1 MAHDF
6 VDVPMSLGDHLHELR
21 SRLIMPLICLAAL
34 FFGAFAFENR
44 LQVLF
49 AQPLVWAIGINP
61 DHAKAVG
68 LPIDGSLPRLAIHG
82 IWEAPLASM
91 KVSFYTA
98 FFLAFPVLVYQLWM
112 FIGVGLVHRE
122 RRLAFLF
129 VPAGIMFFYAGTLVG
144 YFIGLPYFYSF
155 MIKWAAHNPLA
166 EFQLQLQSYHQD
178 FIRMTMVFGLV
189 ADIPW
194 LVMVL
199 VRTGFV
205 SVAQLLKNWK
215 IAIFGCTAVAAVIA
229 PPDAFSMVVVMIP
242 LYGLFFLGVGLSAL
256 MMRHHRRLEEKEAAA
271 ETARM
276 AEEERAAH
284 EAQVPRE
291 DPATAG
297 APSTVVHADP
307 AQPQADET
315 AETVPISDP
324 QPISRDAIT
333 DDLAA
338 GDDAPSSD
346 DQPAEDPQDSAS
358 QDHHSGGATMT
369 PGGDASATSS
379 PTEPPPRLGNDE
391 SGTGGET
398 PRKDDDRG

>member
-21 SRLIMPLICLAAL
+21 SRLIMPLICLALL

-61 DHAKAVG
+61 DHARTVG

-155 MIKWAAHNPLA
+155 MIKWAANNPLA
-166 EFQLQLQSYHQD
+166 QFQLQLQSYHQD

-215 IAIFGCTAVAAVIA
+215 VAIFACTAVSAVIA
-229 PPDAFSMVVVMIP
+229 PPDAFSMIVVMIP

-271 ETARM
+271 ELARM

-284 EAQVPRE
+284 QAQAPRQ
-291 DPATAG
+291 D
-297 APSTVVHADP
+297 PSTGVATSPVVHADP

-315 AETVPISDP
+315 SETSYVSDP
-324 QPISRDAIT
+324 QPIPRHAIT

-338 GDDAPSSD
+338 GDDAPSSADQRSD
-346 DQPAEDPQDSAS
+346 DTQDTERS
-358 QDHHSGGATMT
+358 SGEGSTMSPT
-369 PGGDASATSS
+369 SDGSSMSS

-391 SGTGGET
+391 SGTGDGT

>member
-1 MAHDF
+1 MAQDF

-21 SRLIMPLICLAAL
+21 RRLIWPLIWLALL

-44 LQVLF
+44 LQVMF
-49 AQPLVWAIGINP
+49 AQPLLWAIEINP
-61 DHAKAVG
+61 ENAKKVG
-68 LPIDGSLPRLAIHG
+68 LPIDGSLPPLAIHG

-144 YFIGLPYFYSF
+144 FFIGLPYFYSF
-155 MIKWAAHNPLA
+155 MIKWASHNPLA
-166 EFQLQLQSYHQD
+166 VFQLQLQAYHQD
-178 FIRMTMVFGLV
+178 FIRMTMVFGLI

-194 LVMVL
+194 LVMVM

-205 SVAQLLKNWK
+205 TVSQLMKNWK
-215 IAIFGCTAVAAVIA
+215 IAIFACTGVAAVIA

-242 LYGLFFLGVGLSAL
+242 LYGLFFLGVGLSAI
-256 MMRHHRRLEEKEAAA
+256 MMRRHRKLEEKEAAA
-271 ETARM
+271 ELARM

-291 DPATAG
+291 DPSTAG
-297 APSTVVHADP
+297 PTSPVVHADP
-307 AQPQADET
+307 AQPPVEASSET
-315 AETVPISDP
+315 TSVGDP
-324 QPISRDAIT
+324 QPIPRGAIT
-333 DDLAA
+333 DDLVAR
-338 GDDAPSSD
+338 DEAPSSD
-346 DQPAEDPQDSAS
+346 DQPSDDQPSPE
-358 QDHHSGGATMT
+358 ATQ
-369 PGGDASATSS
+369 PAPGDATTEPTPPPSS
-379 PTEPPPRLGNDE
+379 PTGQAPSLGMDE
-391 SGTGGET
+391 SGTSGET

>member
-1 MAHDF
+1 MAREF
-6 VDVPMSLGDHLHELR
+6 VDVPMSLGDHLDELR
-21 SRLIMPLICLAAL
+21 RRLIWPLISLALL

-44 LQVLF
+44 IQVLF
-49 AQPLVWAIGINP
+49 AQPLVWAIAINP
-61 DHAKAVG
+61 EHAKTVG

-82 IWEAPLASM
+82 IWEGPLASM

-98 FFLAFPVLVYQLWM
+98 FFIAFPVLVYQLWM

-205 SVAQLLKNWK
+205 TVAQLLKNWK
-215 IAIFGCTAVAAVIA
+215 VAIFGCTAVAAVIA

-256 MMRHHRRLEEKEAAA
+256 MMRHHRRLEEKEEAA
-271 ETARM
+271 ELARM

-284 EAQVPRE
+284 EAHAEQVAARRDETVPTAVVDPGQQEPARTVSE
-291 DPATAG
+291 DPAANE
-297 APSTVVHADP
+297 P
-307 AQPQADET
+307 
-315 AETVPISDP
+315 VPVP
-324 QPISRDAIT
+324 RGAIT

-338 GDDAPSSD
+338 GDSAPTSEDAPRSD
-346 DQPAEDPQDSAS
+346 EVAPDDAGPAPD
-358 QDHHSGGATMT
+358 
-369 PGGDASATSS
+369 
-379 PTEPPPRLGNDE
+379 
-391 SGTGGET
+391 T
-398 PRKDDDRG
+398 PRKDDERV

>member
-1 MAHDF
+1 MARDF
-6 VDVPMSLGDHLHELR
+6 LDVPMSLGDHLDELR
-21 SRLIMPLICLAAL
+21 RRLIWPLISLAAL

-49 AQPLVWAIGINP
+49 AQPLVWAIAINP
-61 DHAKAVG
+61 EHAKTVG
-68 LPIDGSLPRLAIHG
+68 LPVDGLPRLAIHG
-82 IWEAPLASM
+82 IWEGPLASM

-98 FFLAFPVLVYQLWM
+98 FFIAFPVLVYQLWM

-166 EFQLQLQSYHQD
+166 EFQLQLQAYHQD
-178 FIRMTMVFGLV
+178 FIRMTVVFGLI

-194 LVMVL
+194 LVMVM

-205 SVAQLLKNWK
+205 TVGQLLRNWK
-215 IAIFGCTAVAAVIA
+215 IAILVNTGIAAVVA
-229 PPDAFSMVVVMIP
+229 PPDAFSMIVMMIP
-242 LYGLFFLGVGLSAL
+242 LYSLYFLGVGLSAL
-256 MMRHHRRLEEKEAAA
+256 MMRRHRRLEEKEEAA
-271 ETARM
+271 ELARM

-291 DPATAG
+291 DPSTDVAT
-297 APSTVVHADP
+297 SSVVHADP

-315 AETVPISDP
+315 AETLPISDP
-324 QPISRDAIT
+324 HPIPRDAIT
-333 DDLAA
+333 DDLVA
-338 GDDAPSSD
+338 GDDAPSSS
-346 DQPAEDPQDSAS
+346 DQPEASEPPFTSA
-358 QDHHSGGATMT
+358 
-369 PGGDASATSS
+369 DAA
-379 PTEPPPRLGNDE
+379 PTEPPPALGNDE